1 MKSYK
6 GKIKKEI
13 SIKLVGDAEKAF
25 NELNRVV
32 GEQRNKGVTTSKD
45 ITLLNAINRLFELII
60 NNPFYGENAKKDLI
74 PKEYKQK
81 YDAANLFIVDLP
93 DYWRMIYTLES
104 DEIEIIAFIL
114 EYMDH
119 DRYNKLF
126 GYRKK

>member
-1 MKSYK
+1 M
-6 GKIKKEI
+6 KKEI
-13 SIKLVGDAEKAF
+13 EVKFSEEAYKEYKVLQESVAEGKQAKKKPTY
-25 NELNRVV
+25 
-32 GEQRNKGVTTSKD
+32 EQLLTS
-45 ITLLNAINRLFELII
+45 I
-60 NNPFYGENAKKDLI
+60 NNALRNIKADYKYGDLIPRDLI